1 MNYNP
6 KIYHRRS
13 IRLKGY
19 NYSQAGLYFITLC
32 TQDSLHLFGEITNDE
47 IVLNDSGMMIEKW
60 WNELKNRF
68 PNIELDEFVV
78 MPSHFHGIIQII
90 NTNTVGADLRVCPDV
105 QQRVCPDNAGEHK
118 EKGKH
123 IGLPLHR
130 MMQWFKTMSTN
141 EYIRNVKN
149 NHWAPFNKKLWQRNY
164 YEHIIRDEKSY
175 LHISE
180 YIRTNPLKWQDD
192 KYYG

>member
-6 KIYHRRS
+6 KIHHRRS

-68 PNIELDEFVV
+68 PNIELDEFVI
-78 MPSHFHGIIQII
+78 MPNHFHGVIQII
-90 NTNTVGADLRVCPDV
+90 NTTPTSVPVPVGADLRVCPDTDT
-105 QQRVCPDNAGEHK
+105 REHTGGEHA
-118 EKGKH
+118 GS
-123 IGLPLHR
+123 PLHR
-130 MMQWFKTMSTN
+130 MIQWFKTMSTN
-141 EYIRNVKN
+141 EYIRNVKK
-149 NHWAPFNKKLWQRNY
+149 NHWTPFNKKLWQRNY
-164 YEHIIRDEKSY
+164 YEHIIRNEKSY
-175 LHISE
+175 LQISE
-180 YIRTNPLKWQDD
+180 YIRTNPLKWLDD
-192 KYYG
+192 KS